1 MANILL
7 VGAFG
12 QRNVG
17 DEALCEVI
25 CASLADHHVT
35 IASARPGESTAQ
47 HGRPSILATG
57 RNVAAAIRKC
67 DAVVV
72 GGGTVFK
79 TLHPSSNRRPSGL
92 LVNTLGLL
100 TLAHLH
106 HVPVAFVGVGAG
118 ELRGDLPRALAKRI
132 VPRADL
138 LVLRDEE
145 SASVLTDAGIPPPFW
160 IGADPAWRLFAES
173 MPNPIS
179 NPISNTSNGSYPATS
194 TWRGAARPP
203 RVTVALSHLADAG
216 SGGSDHVEHLG
227 RGLAGLAESGWV
239 VNLQPWQHGDSDLDV
254 ADALRRHVPR
264 AVVTRVPADL
274 RGAAA
279 EYADTDLVV
288 AMRFHAIVAAGAAGC
303 RTLAI
308 AHEPKLAGLA
318 RRLDQVA
325 VPTHASTAV
334 VASALDWAI
343 EHAPPSRA
351 AVQRQIDLADHT
363 IRMMRLVVDGGQLE
377 RPDELPALQLSDG
390 EGRW

>member
-35 IASARPGESTAQ
+35 IASARPDESTAL

-57 RNVAAAIRKC
+57 RNVASAIRSC
-67 DAVVV
+67 DTVVV
-72 GGGTVFK
+72 GGGTIFK
-79 TLHPSSNRRPSGL
+79 TLHRSSNRRPSGL
-92 LVNTLGLL
+92 LANTLGLL
-100 TLAHLH
+100 ALARLYR
-106 HVPVAFVGVGAG
+106 VPVALVGVGAG
-118 ELRGDLPRALAKRI
+118 DLRGDVPRALAKRI

-145 SASVLTDAGIPPPFW
+145 SAAVLTDAGIPPPFW

-173 MPNPIS
+173 MP
-179 NPISNTSNGSYPATS
+179 
-194 TWRGAARPP
+194 GAMRDTAQTP
-203 RVTVALSHLADAG
+203 RVTVALSHLADVG
-216 SGGSDHVEHLG
+216 SGGSEHIESLG
-227 RGLAGLAESGWV
+227 RGLAGLAATGWV
-239 VNLQPWQHGDSDLDV
+239 VNLQPWQHGDSDLAV
-254 ADALRRHVPR
+254 ADGLRRHVPD
-264 AVVTRVPADL
+264 AVVTHVPTDL

-325 VPTHASTAV
+325 VPTDASAAV
-334 VASALDWAI
+334 VASALEWAI
-343 EHAPPSRA
+343 EHAPPGRA